1 MGRPGTCQ
9 LQRGELQGLARI
21 VQRQAGGQ
29 IQRKCLRREGTG
41 CGWQRCRQQVQK
53 LGAARAA
60 RGAGE
65 SKRRLGGPRD
75 QGRCHLPHCSLVVV
89 CSPSHQPRT
98 EKKCPGHTGSSMHE
112 ASIRIAQNFVW
123 PSKLVVVL
131 GNMSLSHRKTGR
143 VAQRVRRE

>member
-1 MGRPGTCQ
+1 MGGSGVGSRCRGWGQQGQPGEQERVRGGLVDPGT
-9 LQRGELQGLARI
+9 
-21 VQRQAGGQ
+21 
-29 IQRKCLRREGTG
+29 
-41 CGWQRCRQQVQK
+41 
-53 LGAARAA
+53 RAVA
-60 RGAGE
+60 I
-65 SKRRLGGPRD
+65 
-75 QGRCHLPHCSLVVV
+75 CSLVVV